1 MGQVVLL
8 IGEPGLGKSRLVHTL
23 KEHVLGQLIEEE
35 VDSPVIEWRCS
46 PHFQNTGL
54 HPAIDFYERALEFGR
69 EESPQAR
76 FDRLFRRL
84 EQYDLAQP
92 DVVPLWA
99 SLLSLP
105 IPAHLPAISL
115 SPVRQ
120 REETFRAMLEWLR
133 TRAARRPILF
143 IVEDLHWVDASTLEF
158 LGQFLAE
165 GMHDRILTVLT
176 FRPEFQTPWPALA
189 HQTSLALTRLTRR
202 QVADLMRKKSGSALP
217 DALVEQVYD
226 RTSGVPLFVEEFT
239 KMVQESGVLNQAMES
254 GSGTMTLLAREIPA
268 TLQDLVMARLDRMEG
283 EREVAQLAAVL
294 GREFSYELLAA
305 VAALDE
311 PTLQAELAKLVQAEI
326 LYSKGRPPR
335 CTYIF
340 KHALLEDA
348 LYNALVKDK
357 RQLFHQRIVETLE
370 TRFPQTVEAQPELL
384 AHHFTE
390 GGLPRKAIGYW
401 LKAGLRS
408 RVRFANVEAIGHLS
422 KGLDLLGT
430 LEESPERDIQELEF
444 LNPLGT
450 AYIAVH
456 GYAAPQVGP
465 VYQRA
470 RELCERSGQ
479 PAQLFA
485 IMWGTW
491 IWHVVRADLRLCM
504 ELSDEAVALAEQVND
519 PGMLMEALFLPGVT
533 SVFRGEF
540 AAGRAH
546 CARALAEYDDR
557 DRTRFWAAITG
568 EDSGVAHR
576 CYLAVALWHLG
587 DADQAIQLNDE
598 AVRLARAI
606 GHPFTLAF
614 ALEHRSWLCNQ
625 CRLAAQA
632 LIAAEEEIAIAKE
645 QGFAYWLATATL
657 FRADA
662 LVLQGQWAAALP
674 LLIKGLRDLRETG
687 TNLDLT
693 LHLGFLGFA
702 YSQAGRFEDSLQ
714 TLDEGLAV
722 AGGNDERFY
731 AAELHRLKGELHLV
745 RSPDESTV
753 AEDCFRQAIETARCQ
768 QSLAWELRA
777 TMSLAR
783 LWQRQNRCQAAHDSL
798 AAIYGKFTEGF
809 TTPDLMDAKAL
820 LEILACL

>member
-23 KEHVLGQLIEEE
+23 KEHVLGQLIEGE
-35 VDSPVIEWRCS
+35 VDAPVIEWRCS

-54 HPAIDFYERALEFGR
+54 YPAIDFYERALGFGR
-69 EESPQAR
+69 EEPPQAR

-84 EQYDLAQP
+84 EQYDLARP
-92 DVVPLWA
+92 EVVPLWA

-105 IPAHLPAISL
+105 IPAHFPGDFVVAGPAEGRNVSGHAGMASHAPPAGRSCSL
-115 SPVRQ
+115 S
-120 REETFRAMLEWLR
+120 R
-133 TRAARRPILF
+133 TCIGS
-143 IVEDLHWVDASTLEF
+143 DASTLEF

-165 GMHDRILTVLT
+165 GLHDRILTVLT
-176 FRPEFQTPWPALA
+176 FRPEFQTPWPAFA

-217 DALVEQVYD
+217 EALVEQVYD

-239 KMVQESGVLNQAMES
+239 KMVQESGVLNQAGES
-254 GSGTMTLLAREIPA
+254 GTGTMTLLAREIPA

-311 PTLQAELAKLVQAEI
+311 PTLQAELTKLVQAEI

-357 RQLFHQRIVETLE
+357 RQQFHQRIVEALE

-384 AHHFTE
+384 AHHCTE
-390 GGLPRKAIGYW
+390 GGLPSKAIGYW

-408 RVRFANVEAIGHLS
+408 RERFANVEAIGHLS

-450 AYIAVH
+450 AYIAVR

-470 RELCERSGQ
+470 RELCERSEQ
-479 PAQLFA
+479 PSQLFA

-504 ELSDEAVALAEQVND
+504 ELADEAVALAEQVND

-587 DADQAIQLNDE
+587 HADQAIQLNDE
-598 AVRLARAI
+598 AVGLARAI

-614 ALEHRSWLCNQ
+614 ALEHRAWLFNQ
-625 CRLAAQA
+625 CRLAAEA

-657 FRADA
+657 FQADA
-662 LVLQGQWAAALP
+662 LVLQGQWTAALP
-674 LLIKGLRDLRETG
+674 LLIKGLRDLGETG
-687 TNLDLT
+687 TGLDLT
-693 LHLGFLGFA
+693 LHLGFLGSA
-702 YSQAGRFEDSLQ
+702 YGQAGRFEDGLQ
-714 TLDEGLAV
+714 ALDEGLAV
-722 AGGNDERFY
+722 ARQER
-731 AAELHRLKGELHLV
+731 
-745 RSPDESTV
+745 
-753 AEDCFRQAIETARCQ
+753 
-768 QSLAWELRA
+768 RA
-777 TMSLAR
+777 VL
-783 LWQRQNRCQAAHDSL
+783 
-798 AAIYGKFTEGF
+798 
-809 TTPDLMDAKAL
+809 
-820 LEILACL
+820 